1 MKKKLWLI
9 VCGLALFI
17 AGYSIVQYLLFDARQ
32 AGFVQLKLMLSAKL
46 NSFWYMMLYIHIVFG
61 VLALVIG
68 PFTLSSKLR
77 EKNVKRHRILGSIYI
92 VSILFGGL
100 AGLYLAL
107 NATGGWVAQLGFAL
121 LSIGW
126 LITMFQALVHI
137 KKRNIQGHQKWM
149 LRNYALTFAAVTLR
163 IWLPLFTVLFGFD
176 HFQYSY
182 AVIAWLCWV
191 PNFIVMEW
199 YIQRKLHALM
209 DNRHVTK
216 MT

>member
-9 VCGLALFI
+9 VCGLALLI

-32 AGFVQLKLMLSAKL
+32 AGFVQLKLMLSATL

-61 VLALVIG
+61 VLALIIG

-77 EKNVKRHRILGSIYI
+77 EKNVKRHRILGSIYM

-163 IWLPLFTVLFGFD
+163 IWLPLFTVFFGFE

-209 DNRHVTK
+209 DNRHITK
-216 MT
+216 TT

>member
-1 MKKKLWLI
+1 MKQKLWWI
-9 VCGLALFI
+9 ICGLALFI
-17 AGYSIVQYLLFDARQ
+17 AGYSIVQYLLFDAQ
-32 AGFVQLKLMLSAKL
+32 KAGFVQLKLMLNATL
-46 NSFWYMMLYIHIVFG
+46 HSFWYIVLYIHIVFG

-77 EKNVKRHRILGSIYI
+77 VKNVKRHRLLGNIYM

-126 LITMFQALVHI
+126 LFTMLQALVHI
-137 KKRNIQGHQKWM
+137 KQRNIQGHQKWM

-163 IWLPLFTVLFGFD
+163 IWLPLFTVLFGFNN
-176 HFQYSY
+176 FQYSY
-182 AVIAWLCWV
+182 ASIAWLCWV
-191 PNFIVMEW
+191 PNLIVMEW
-199 YIQRKLHALM
+199 YIQRKLIASK
-209 DNRHVTK
+209 DKGYVTK
-216 MT
+216 TT

>member
-9 VCGLALFI
+9 VCGLALLI

-32 AGFVQLKLMLSAKL
+32 AGFVQLKLMLSATL
-46 NSFWYMMLYIHIVFG
+46 NSFWYIMLYIHIVFG

-68 PFTLSSKLR
+68 PFTLSSRLR
-77 EKNVKRHRILGSIYI
+77 EKNVKRHRILGSIYM

-107 NATGGWVAQLGFAL
+107 NATGVWVAQLGFAL

-209 DNRHVTK
+209 DNRHITK
-216 MT
+216 TT